1 MLASRATQHGR
12 FEVFNGLLNIGC
24 RIEVDNDLLNFRG
37 RFDNCNGVLNIRGSA
52 AVLLTN
58 FPKPIL
64 E

>member
-1 MLASRATQHGR
+1 MLASRATQNGR
-12 FEVFNGLLNIGC
+12 FEVCNGLLNIGC
-24 RIEVDNDLLNFRG
+24 RIEVDNDLLIIRG

-52 AVLLTN
+52 AVLLTI